1 MARYVHLC
9 GFRPRAV
16 RTRKEAAGS
25 SISKNWTKF
34 DITTNERNAAISEE
48 YCVKGQD
55 RKYDGLSLFIYAL
68 HNTLPDITKC
78 IGYDENN
85 KPVRVKD
92 AEAVQLADAV
102 VNRIRQAFS
111 DWLQERPE
119 AFRQQLT
126 DRYNRLFNCIVRPR
140 YDGSFQSFPGST

>member
-1 MARYVHLC
+1 M
-9 GFRPRAV
+9 RPSR
-16 RTRKEAAGS
+16 R
-25 SISKNWTKF
+25 SIAS
-34 DITTNERNAAISEE
+34 R
-48 YCVKGQD
+48 GQD

-119 AFRQQLT
+119 SVQAAA
-126 DRYNRLFNCIVRPR
+126 DRPL
-140 YDGSFQSFPGST
+140 